1 MPAVRDRVRVVV
13 QRGGRPVGRAGL
25 VRLLWVGGEVLTTL
39 GVVVALLVVHQVWWT
54 NRQAAAAAQEQ
65 VQVLEEG
72 WEEGGEEGGERSGGG
87 AEGGVGVA
95 SESPSGGGDPVV
107 VEGGSSGPP
116 ASRAPGRGGA
126 ASPSA
131 GKPAASKAPV
141 RVPARDEAYAVLRI
155 PRLGLAV
162 PVAEGVDKRAVLD
175 KGYAGHYPGTAQP
188 GAEGNFALAGHR
200 NTHGEPFRYLNR
212 LREGDEVF
220 VDVQGRRYV
229 YAVGKVLAE
238 TSPGDVGVI
247 GAVPRSEVKPGYG
260 YEVAGSYITLT
271 TCTPEYTSKY
281 RLVVWGTLKTVVGA
295 ER

>member
-25 VRLLWVGGEVLTTL
+25 VRLLWVGGEVLTTV

-54 NRQAAAAAQEQ
+54 NRQAAAAAREQ

-72 WEEGGEEGGERSGGG
+72 WEEGGGEGGERSGDGAEAGG
-87 AEGGVGVA
+87 A
-95 SESPSGGGDPVV
+95 SEAPSRGGDPVV
-107 VEGGSSGPP
+107 VEGGSGGPP
-116 ASRAPGRGGA
+116 ASRAPERGGA
-126 ASPSA
+126 ASPPP
-131 GKPAASKAPV
+131 GKPAAGKAPV
-141 RVPARDEAYAVLRI
+141 RVPALDEAYAVLRI

-188 GAEGNFALAGHR
+188 GAEGNFAVAGHR

-220 VDVQGRRYV
+220 VDTRGRRYV
-229 YAVGKVLAE
+229 YVVGKVLAE

-247 GAVPRSEVKPGYG
+247 GAVPRSGVRPGYG